1 MEKRSR
7 SRAAGDA
14 RHVGLHDALSH
25 KHVTARL
32 LRQAYVIVTASG
44 VNTAHCLSALTFF
57 FTAYPSPSSL
67 SSSNAVLLQRG
78 STVFNDAVADS
89 HQAAGESDAQRETLF
104 PPWHCRLAANSH
116 DICQSRKVKRLHLMS
131 LRPFNSSFALN
142 LAVGTPGA
150 IVCPQPLDS
159 LREHAGATPSLEE
172 GQSSSGEAVQSCTRY
187 LCRDF

>member
-1 MEKRSR
+1 MRGEKKQKSSCRR
-7 SRAAGDA
+7 RTL
-14 RHVGLHDALSH
+14 RRHDALSH
-25 KHVTARL
+25 KHVTARS
-32 LRQAYVIVTASG
+32 LRQAYVMVTASG
-44 VNTAHCLSALTFF
+44 VNAAHCLSALTFF

-78 STVFNDAVADS
+78 STVLNDAVADS
-89 HQAAGESDAQRETLF
+89 HQAEGESDAQRETLF

-116 DICQSRKVKRLHLMS
+116 DICQSRKVKGLHLMS

-172 GQSSSGEAVQSCTRY
+172 GQSSSGEAVQSCIRF
-187 LCRDF
+187 LCRDS